1 MGETETSQYCLIP
14 PVAGGIIMNADS
26 NVIMFCNVYFK
37 IIFYKTHNY
46 HLCDILSSH
55 SYFSAVDI
63 VAICYCCIITA
74 AT

>member
-1 MGETETSQYCLIP
+1 
-14 PVAGGIIMNADS
+14 MNADS
-26 NVIMFCNVYFK
+26 NVLMFCNVYFK